1 MLCLLVRFAGE
12 DITRCYIRFIF
23 LDGLP
28 RSNEMLTLL
37 IDSYVLPGTKIITD
51 GWAGYQGPITLE
63 QLGFEHAFVNHNENF
78 VHPENPEV
86 HTQTVEGEWK
96 HFREAFPPGGVKGGV
111 EEHWLYAAAHLYRKR
126 LKHDPEFRGVC
137 RIKTFM
143 RHLALWHDHGMPD
156 VFL

>member
-1 MLCLLVRFAGE
+1 VLCLLVRFAGE

-78 VHPENPEV
+78 VHPENPDAHAHAPLLRKPAYRDERTEGGEREKEV
-86 HTQTVEGEWK
+86 
-96 HFREAFPPGGVKGGV
+96 
-111 EEHWLYAAAHLYRKR
+111 
-126 LKHDPEFRGVC
+126 
-137 RIKTFM
+137 M
-143 RHLALWHDHGMPD
+143 SDHNEN
-156 VFL
+156 